1 MNKLEYQCGMHIE
14 SEGNFAQNLS
24 TLTKKGMEP
33 LSLRDYAK
41 AIYESPPERLWASPQ
56 AFVKEGCVYIP
67 NKATLLVRNSPL
79 VNQEI
84 ADDFSK
90 DLRESWEAS
99 QVEQD
104 RYAEEGNFDKRQEA
118 EDNWNLRSLYIQN
131 GEDYLGMAEEDRGK
145 EPEERRVL
153 DVTEYFGD
161 NQNIR
166 VPVSKVSNHEIFR
179 WAFRDYLGKH
189 MDQYMP
195 KDSRDRMIVLGG
207 NAVRD
212 IGNGPNARQIWFSP
226 SENEILAGTNDK
238 HLLLGRIFG
247 NKVGG
252 NE

>member
-1 MNKLEYQCGMHIE
+1 MNKLEYQCGMHIGN
-14 SEGNFAQNLS
+14 EGNFAQNLS
-24 TLTKKGMEP
+24 TLAEKGMEP

-67 NKATLLVRNSPL
+67 KKATLLVRNSPL
-79 VNQEI
+79 VNQKTAE
-84 ADDFSK
+84 DFSG

-99 QVEQD
+99 QAEQD
-104 RYAEEGNFDKRQEA
+104 RYAEEGNFDRRQEA
-118 EDNWNLRSLYIQN
+118 EDKWNLKPISIQN
-131 GEDYLGMAEEDRGK
+131 GENYLGMAEEDREK

-161 NQNIR
+161 NQYIM

-179 WAFRDYLGKH
+179 WAFRDYLDRH
-189 MDQYMP
+189 MEQYMP
-195 KDSRDRMIVLGG
+195 KDSRDRMVVLGG
-207 NAVRD
+207 NEVRD
-212 IGNGPNARQIWFSP
+212 IGNNPHARQIWFSP
-226 SENEILAGTNDK
+226 SENEILAGTNEK

-247 NKVGG
+247 NKIGE